1 MPGPSVLGFWF
12 DDGVKIALTPLD
24 NSSTC
29 SVVKV
34 LSIIILYHVAATLY
48 ALDGLLLLSH
58 FPKQQRL
65 VEIILT
71 QWLSFLSSQN
81 LLSLYCFTRKFLYDS
96 IISPYYSKFIFSCT
110 LHIF

>member
-1 MPGPSVLGFWF
+1 MPGPSVLGFLF

-24 NSSTC
+24 DSSTC

-48 ALDGLLLLSH
+48 VLDWLLLLSH

-65 VEIILT
+65 VEIILSNT
-71 QWLSFLSSQN
+71 VVIFPLQ
-81 LLSLYCFTRKFLYDS
+81 
-96 IISPYYSKFIFSCT
+96 SKFVVFVL
-110 LHIF
+110 LHQKIPL